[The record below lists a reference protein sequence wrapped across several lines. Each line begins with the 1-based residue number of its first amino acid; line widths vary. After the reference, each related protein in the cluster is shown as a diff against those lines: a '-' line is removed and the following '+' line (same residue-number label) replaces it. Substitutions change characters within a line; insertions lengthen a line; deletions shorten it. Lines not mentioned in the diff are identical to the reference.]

1 MSSATPPSINDFLDR
16 LYVLQRDASEQARDE
31 AKAITARNAARGLLR
46 SGPTLKALTGMIE
59 QQFETTLDEMLA
71 SLRQVRSLEGRE
83 YQTFRDQTF
92 LRARDLIAMLIGAA
106 DLEKWHGMIGR
117 GAATNVIEK
126 RLERLYPHL
135 DYRMQQFDVGLDRAA
150 RAGGNA
156 VTNNVVR
163 AHIISGVVQ
172 QGGDGATQTAW
183 ADLDL
188 GKIADAT
195 AALKAEIAQAGDEQ
209 SDDLRQIASDV
220 ATIEAQIAAPKPRTS
235 AVREAGASIRHVAEQ
250 AIGGALSP
258 GIITAALAL
267 GALTG

>member
-1 MSSATPPSINDFLDR
+1 MPSAALPSINDFLDR
-16 LYVLQRDASEQARDE
+16 LYVLQRDASELAREE
-31 AKAITARNAARGLLR
+31 AKAITTRNAARGLLR
-46 SGPTLKALTGMIE
+46 SGATLKALAAMIE

-71 SLRQVRSLEGRE
+71 SLRQVRSLEGLE

-92 LRARDLIAMLIGAA
+92 LRARDLISMLIGAA
-106 DLEKWHGMIGR
+106 DMEKWCDMIGR

-126 RLERLYPHL
+126 RLERLYSNL
-135 DYRMQQFDVGLDRAA
+135 DYRMRQFNVGLDRAA
-150 RAGGNA
+150 QAGGNA
-156 VTNNVVR
+156 VTNNVVN

-172 QGGDGATQTAW
+172 QGGDGATQTAR

-188 GKIADAT
+188 GNIADAT
-195 AALKAEIAQAGDEQ
+195 SALKAEIAQAGDMQ
-209 SDDLRQIASDV
+209 SDELRQIASDI

-235 AVREAGASIRHVAEQ
+235 AVREAGASIRHIAEQ

-258 GIITAALAL
+258 GIVAAALAL